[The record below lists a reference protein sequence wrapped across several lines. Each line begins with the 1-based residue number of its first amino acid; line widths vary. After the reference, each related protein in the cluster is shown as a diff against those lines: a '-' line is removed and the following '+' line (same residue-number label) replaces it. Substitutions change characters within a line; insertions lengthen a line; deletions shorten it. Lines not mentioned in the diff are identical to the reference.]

1 MSPALRLARPAR
13 GLRADWA
20 RMRQQARL
28 RGPVWLLAQAGL
40 TLLAL
45 WIVWR
50 LGSAALGWVFE
61 VARWSVVSSNLQLFA
76 IGAYPRELA
85 WRPALALLLVG
96 ALIGFSAE
104 FWGSILRDFA
114 RLLIWTFGTLLVLP
128 LLAPI
133 VAALG
138 GVDLAGLFAA
148 FGAARGLLLTGLVV
162 TLSAGRL
169 ARQGGWLVQRVHP
182 KLRRRL
188 PRGRSELS
196 RALRLAWIASLPLIL
211 LLLDS
216 GSSGPS
222 ASVTEGWGG
231 LLLTLVLAA
240 GSIALSFPLGLLLA
254 LGRRSRLPLVKLL
267 CVLFIEL
274 VRGLPLVTLLYMA
287 GLLLPLIMPAGLRPN
302 DVLRAMAGLTCFA
315 AAYLAEDIRGG
326 LASVGAGQYEAARA
340 LGLGSLATHRLV
352 ILPQALRAVIP
363 AIVGQFISL
372 FKDTSLAIIIGL
384 RELLGIAR
392 TVTSQPEHIGLY
404 REALSFIAILYFVFS
419 FAISRASRR
428 LERELDGAGR

>member
-1 MSPALRLARPAR
+1 MSEVSQRGRPVH
-13 GLRADWA
+13 GLRADWS
-20 RMRQQARL
+20 RMREQAR
-28 RGPVWLLAQAGL
+28 RHGPVWLLAQTGL
-40 TLLAL
+40 SLAAL
-45 WIVWR
+45 WVVWR
-50 LGSAALGWVFE
+50 LGRATLGWVLE
-61 VARWSVVSSNLQLFA
+61 VARWDVVASNLQLFA
-76 IGAYPRELA
+76 IGAYPRDLS
-85 WRPALALLLVG
+85 WRPALALILVC
-96 ALIGFSAE
+96 ALIGLSAVA
-104 FWGSILRDFA
+104 WGGILRDFS
-114 RLLIWTFGTLLVLP
+114 RLLRLTFATLLALP
-128 LLAPI
+128 LLTPLA
-133 VAALG
+133 AALG
-138 GVDLAGLFAA
+138 SPELAGLFAA
-148 FGAARGLLLTGLVV
+148 FGAARGLLATGL
-162 TLSAGRL
+162 LLLLAAGLLQTRPEVIAAWLPDRL
-169 ARQGGWLVQRVHP
+169 RP
-182 KLRRRL
+182 
-188 PRGRSELS
+188 GRIGLS
-196 RALRLAWIASLPLIL
+196 RGLRVAWIASLPAIL

-216 GSSGPS
+216 SGSGSS

-254 LGRRSRLPLVKLL
+254 LGRRSRLPLVKLI

-287 GLLLPLIMPAGLRPN
+287 GLILPLIMPAGLRPN

-326 LASVGAGQYEAARA
+326 LAAVGAGQYEAARA
-340 LGLGSLATHRLV
+340 LGLSSLATHRRV

-404 REALSFIAILYFVFS
+404 REALSFIAIVYFVFS
-419 FAISRASRR
+419 FAMSRASQR
-428 LERELDGAGR
+428 LERELERADR